1 MLFNFQGIFQI
12 NISVSVSTKLKT
24 DIQRQINTSLDKV
37 IGSQKIYA
45 NTEP

>member
-1 MLFNFQGIFQI
+1 MLFNFQGIFQR